1 MRSLNRIRKFR
12 PSACMAVIA
21 RGLLLCQ
28 FTAWMA
34 APVFAADISG
44 FRVWTDPEKTRA
56 VLDLSERAEYRLF
69 TLQNPDRVVID
80 LDKSAVRSTL
90 DFESDHAGV
99 INSVRH
105 GEPEQKTLR
114 VVFDLNTSSKVKSFM
129 LDPTGQ
135 YGHRLVI
142 DLYPENGK
150 AAPIKQVANLAD
162 NERKVIVAIDAG
174 HGGEDP
180 GALGPNRTRE
190 KDVVLAI
197 SRQLK
202 KSIDARPGMQAVLV
216 RDGDYY
222 IPHRERYEKA
232 RKHRADLFVSI
243 HADAFTKSSVT
254 GSSVFVLS
262 SRGASSEFARR
273 MADSENSSDLVGG
286 VTLSD
291 KDEMLASVLLDLSQS
306 ATMEAS
312 NLVANN
318 VFSSMRAVGKTHKNQ
333 VEHANFMVL
342 KSPDVPSIL
351 VETAFISNPS
361 EEKRLRDPA
370 WQRKIAGAIASG
382 VQDYFYLSPP
392 PGTWIAANRQPIRH
406 RVVSGD
412 TLGEIAN
419 RYQTTVYRLR
429 YANNLQSDSIRVGS
443 ELVIPTT

>member
-1 MRSLNRIRKFR
+1 MKSRGFLIFLVGIFLAPAPLSL
-12 PSACMAVIA
+12 
-21 RGLLLCQ
+21 
-28 FTAWMA
+28 WA
-34 APVFAADISG
+34 AEISG
-44 FRVWTDPEKTRA
+44 FRVWTDPDKTRA
-56 VLDLSERAEYRLF
+56 VLDLSARAEYRLF

-80 LDKSAVRSTL
+80 LSAANVTQAL
-90 DFESDHAGV
+90 DFQPDHAGV
-99 INSVRH
+99 ITSVRH
-105 GEPEQKTLR
+105 GEPEKDTLR
-114 VVFDLNTSSKVKSFM
+114 VVFDLSASSKIKSFM
-129 LDPTGQ
+129 LDPTAQ

-142 DLYPENGK
+142 DLYPEGSEAK
-150 AAPIKQVANLAD
+150 TAPAKQVANLND
-162 NERKVIVAIDAG
+162 NDRMVVVAIDAG

-180 GALGPNRTRE
+180 GALGPSRTRE

-197 SRQLK
+197 SREVK
-202 KSIDARPGMQAVLV
+202 KAIDAQPGMQAVLV

-222 IPHRERYEKA
+222 IPHRDRYEKA

-286 VTLSD
+286 VTLND

-312 NLVANN
+312 NLVASN
-318 VFSSMRAVGKTHKNQ
+318 VFNAMRSVGKTHKNT
-333 VEHANFMVL
+333 VEHANFLVL

-351 VETAFISNPS
+351 VETAFISNPA

-370 WQRKIAGAIASG
+370 WQKKMASAIASG

-392 PGTWIAANRQPIRH
+392 PGTWIAANRRPVRH
-406 RVVSGD
+406 RVVNGD
-412 TLGEIAN
+412 TLGDIAN
-419 RYQTTVYRLR
+419 RYQVTVYRLR
-429 YANNLQSDSIRVGS
+429 NANDLKSDVIQVGS
-443 ELVIPTT
+443 ELLIPTI